1 MNAPDKIYLNK
12 YMIRPGMLYPA
23 QYPADTPEFA
33 YIRKDALLEW
43 AKKQLESWGECI
55 NKVRDIQGLEKSFEF
70 YSGAK
75 EQTELLI
82 DKLNSM

>member
-1 MNAPDKIYLNK
+1 MKAPDKIYIQPNARDGWFEGK
-12 YMIRPGMLYPA
+12 KTSDIF
-23 QYPADTPEFA
+23 EE

-43 AKKQLESWGECI
+43 AKKQLESWCECI